1 MQIEVRSLDRLQ
13 GKNAVDLGPVLA
25 AVASSIK
32 ASKLDPARIRVVCD
46 WMQYRH
52 NFRDPIEVR
61 TIQPSALEVARPT
74 RVARDEN
81 GRLNGHES
89 YEIAIDLRRAKPEM
103 IEACIAELSGGLEDR
118 RGNQYLEPWRRA
130 SESCIWEFNSLYWN
144 ALGLWEEAT
153 GQEYEQALPGGESDA
168 RNAEAAREL
177 ILELFRIWDDLAAR
191 KALPQDLHVLE
202 LGVGNGNQARV
213 WLDEFARL
221 DREHRGEYY
230 RRLHY
235 LMGDYSPHVL
245 ERARENV
252 NEHADHI
259 SSLVLDARTPSR
271 TLGFL
276 RGKAFLIYISNVYD
290 NLPTDEV
297 VRLGGHVFNV
307 EVRAHI
313 PEAPAAAIAERFG
326 IGPADIPELVAR
338 LLQLGPEL
346 LSRAVPE
353 RFPEPLAAVKF
364 WGEVWEAIRLEE
376 RYVPIEGLDIYD
388 VAPGVG
394 GEVLRPVIEANGDL
408 RMHISNGAAASFL
421 DSLPLL
427 HPFGLLQC
435 HDIIVTDIEQYRR
448 SFRGPGKYDG
458 SVVNWVNGPLLA
470 AIARRRGYEVNFR
483 SFQRTGSNIITLT
496 SRIQD

>member
-1 MQIEVRSLDRLQ
+1 VQIDVRSLDRLQ
-13 GKNAVDLGPVLA
+13 GKNAYELGPVLSTLA
-25 AVASSIK
+25 EAVKGSG
-32 ASKLDPARIRVVCD
+32 LDPARLRVVCD
-46 WMQYRH
+46 WLQYRH
-52 NFRDPIEVR
+52 NFRDAVQVR
-61 TIQPSALEVARPT
+61 SIQPSALEVARPL
-74 RVARDEN
+74 RGASMN
-81 GRLNGHES
+81 GNGAHDS
-89 YEIAIDLRRAKPEM
+89 FEIAIDLRRAKPEQ
-103 IEACIAELSGGLEDR
+103 IERAIAGIAEGNEAAKSR
-118 RGNQYLEPWRRA
+118 RYLEEWHRI
-130 SESCIWEFNSLYWN
+130 SDSCIWDFNSLYWN
-144 ALGLWEEAT
+144 ALGLWEQAT

-168 RNAEAAREL
+168 RNAEAARDL
-177 ILELFRIWDDLAAR
+177 ILELFRIWDDLSVR

-213 WLDEFARL
+213 WLDEFQRL

-297 VRLGGHVFNV
+297 VRIGGHVFNV
-307 EVRAHI
+307 EVRAYLSGTASNTI
-313 PEAPAAAIAERFG
+313 GETFG
-326 IGPADIPELVAR
+326 IPPHEIPELVTR

-346 LSRAVPE
+346 LSRAVPHL
-353 RFPEPLAAVKF
+353 FTEPVTAVKF
-364 WGEVWEAIRLEE
+364 WGDVWESLRLEE

-427 HPFGLLQC
+427 HPFGMLQC
-435 HDIIVTDIEQYRR
+435 HDIIITDVEQYRR

-470 AIARRRGYEVNFR
+470 AIARRKGYEVAFR
-483 SFQRTGSNIITLT
+483 SFQRSGSNIITLT
-496 SRIQD
+496 SRVQD

>member
-1 MQIEVRSLDRLQ
+1 VQIDLRSLDRLQ
-13 GKNAVDLGPVLA
+13 GKNAYELA
-25 AVASSIK
+25 PALSALAESVKGSG
-32 ASKLDPARIRVVCD
+32 LDPARLRVVCD

-52 NFRDPIEVR
+52 NFRDAVQVR
-61 TIQPSALEVARPT
+61 SIQPSALEAARPS
-74 RVARDEN
+74 RSGN
-81 GRLNGHES
+81 GGSNGSHDAF
-89 YEIAIDLRRAKPEM
+89 EIAIDLRRAKPEQ
-103 IEACIAELSGGLEDR
+103 IERAIANLSEHADSTKGR
-118 RGNQYLEPWRRA
+118 QYLEGWHRA
-130 SESCIWEFNSLYWN
+130 SDSCIWDFNSLYWN
-144 ALGLWEEAT
+144 ALGLWEQAT

-177 ILELFRIWDDLAAR
+177 ILELFRVWDDLSAR

-213 WLDEFARL
+213 WLDEFQRL

-245 ERARENV
+245 ERARQNV

-297 VRLGGHVFNV
+297 VRIGGHVFNV
-307 EVRAHI
+307 EVRAYLS
-313 PEAPAAAIAERFG
+313 ATAANTIGETFG
-326 IGPADIPELVAR
+326 IPPHDIPDLVTR
-338 LLQLGPEL
+338 LLHLGPEL
-346 LSRAVPE
+346 LSRAVPDL
-353 RFPEPLAAVKF
+353 FAEPIAAVKF
-364 WGEVWEAIRLEE
+364 WGDVWESLRLEE

-388 VAPGVG
+388 VAPGIG

-427 HPFGLLQC
+427 HPFGMLQC
-435 HDIIVTDIEQYRR
+435 HDIIITDVEQYRR

-470 AIARRRGYEVNFR
+470 AIARRKGYEVAFR

-496 SRIQD
+496 SRVQD

>member
-1 MQIEVRSLDRLQ
+1 VQIEVRSLDRLQ
-13 GKNAVDLGPVLA
+13 GKNAVDLAPVLGA
-25 AVASSIK
+25 LASAVKNSQ
-32 ASKLDPARIRVVCD
+32 LDPARIRVVCD

-52 NFRDPIEVR
+52 NFREPIEIR
-61 TIQPSALEVARPT
+61 TVQPSALEAARPS
-74 RVARDEN
+74 RIAKDEN
-81 GRLNGHES
+81 GKNHHDA

-103 IEACIAELSGGLEDR
+103 IEAKIAQLSDGGSVS
-118 RGNQYLEPWRRA
+118 GKQYLEGWRRA
-130 SESCIWEFNSLYWN
+130 SESCIWDFNSLYWN
-144 ALGLWEEAT
+144 ALGLWEQAT

-168 RNAEAAREL
+168 RNAEAARDL
-177 ILELFRIWDDLAAR
+177 ILELFRIWDDLSVR

-259 SSLVLDARTPSR
+259 STLVLDARTPSR

-307 EVRAHI
+307 EVRAHVSG
-313 PEAPAAAIAERFG
+313 EAAQTIAEGLG
-326 IGPADIPELVAR
+326 IEPKEIPDLVTR

-346 LSRAVPE
+346 LSRAVPNL
-353 RFPEPLAAVKF
+353 FPDPLAAVKF
-364 WGEVWEAIRLEE
+364 WGEVWEALRLEE

-427 HPFGLLQC
+427 HPFGMLQC
-435 HDIIVTDIEQYRR
+435 HDIILTDIEQYRR

-470 AIARRRGYEVNFR
+470 AIARRKGYEVSFR
-483 SFQRTGSNIITLT
+483 SFQRSGSNIITLT